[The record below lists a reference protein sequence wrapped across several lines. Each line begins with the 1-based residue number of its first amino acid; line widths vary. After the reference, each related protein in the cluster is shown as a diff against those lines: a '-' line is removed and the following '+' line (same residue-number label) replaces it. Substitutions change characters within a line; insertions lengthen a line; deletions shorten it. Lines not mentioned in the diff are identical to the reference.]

1 MIRMDKLTVRA
12 RETFELALS
21 IAQRNSNQA
30 LEPQHLLLAMLEQKE
45 GLCVPILKRMEVN
58 TGELKKKAEAEV
70 GRLPKVS
77 GGTAMPYASE
87 GILKVF
93 ELAQEESL
101 AMKDDFI
108 SSEHLL
114 IALLKHEGPAA
125 AALRAHKVDL
135 ERIYSALKAIR
146 GASRVADENA
156 EEKYEAL
163 KRYTRDLT
171 ELARKQKLDP
181 VIGRDDEIRRVIQ
194 VLSRRT
200 KNNPVLIGEP
210 GVGKT
215 AIVEGIARRIVSG
228 DVPEG
233 LKNKSLVAL
242 DMGALIA
249 GAKFRGEFEE
259 RLKAVVNE
267 IEQADGSIILFID
280 ELHTLVGAGAAE
292 GSMDA
297 SNMLKPALARGSL
310 RCIGATTL
318 AEYKK
323 YIEKDA
329 ALERRFQPVLAKEPT
344 CEETIS
350 ILRGLRERYEI
361 HHGVRIKDSALVAAA
376 RLSQRYIADRF
387 LPDKAVDLIDEAASR
402 LRIQIDSMPYEI
414 DVVER
419 RIVQLEIEREA
430 LKKDGE
436 DADAR
441 ARLADVEKE
450 IGELREKSGA
460 LKLKWAAEK
469 ELIQKIGA
477 LKQEIESA
485 KLDAEKAEREINL
498 QRAAELR
505 YGTIVKL
512 ENDLKAL
519 AGKLELMKEEG
530 RILKEEVDEEDVAK
544 VVSNWTGIPVTK
556 MTESETRKLLEM
568 NERMKT
574 RVVGQDHAVYR
585 VCDTILRSRAG
596 LKSPNRPQGVFLFLG
611 PTGVGKTEL
620 AKTLAAELFDSEHA
634 MIRIDLSEYMEK
646 HSVARLIGAPPGYV
660 GYDEGGYLT
669 DSVRR
674 RPYSVILLDEVEK
687 AHPDVFNIFL
697 QIFDDGRLTDNKGRT
712 VDFKNTVIIMT
723 SNIAGAWLCENRS
736 LPHEK
741 KAEFVIGELKRY
753 FKPEFINRFDETVVF
768 NSLDA
773 EAVRGI
779 IKLRLEEVNALVADR
794 KIEIEFG
801 GDVLELIAREAYCD
815 EFGARPINRAVE
827 KLVKSPLAACMIGRE
842 IKEGQ
847 KIRCFVSEGA
857 VRFEPAPEACAN
869 GRHG

>member
-1 MIRMDKLTVRA
+1 MIRFDKMTLKA
-12 RETFELALS
+12 RETFELAVVA
-21 IAQRNSNQA
+21 AQKHSNQA
-30 LEPQHLLLAMLEQKE
+30 VDAPHLLLAMLEQKE
-45 GLCVPILKRMEVN
+45 GLCMPILRRLEIETN
-58 TGELKKKAEAEV
+58 ELKKRAEAEV
-70 GRLPKVS
+70 EKLPKVS
-77 GGTAMPYASE
+77 GGGASPYASE
-87 GILKVF
+87 SVNAIF
-93 ELAQEESL
+93 ELAQQESL
-101 AMKDDFI
+101 SMKDDYI

-114 IALLKHEGPAA
+114 LALIKHDGPAGALL
-125 AALRAHKVDL
+125 RSHKVTA
-135 ERIYSALKAIR
+135 ERVYSALRAIR

-163 KRYTRDLT
+163 KKYTRDLT

-259 RLKAVVNE
+259 RLKTVVKE
-267 IEQADGSIILFID
+267 IEEADGNIILFID

-297 SNMLKPALARGSL
+297 SNMLKPALARGAL

-318 AEYKK
+318 SEYKK

-329 ALERRFQPVLAKEPT
+329 ALERRFQPVLAKEPS

-350 ILRGLRERYEI
+350 ILRGLKERYEI

-376 RLSQRYIADRF
+376 KLSQRYITDRF
-387 LPDKAVDLIDEAASR
+387 LPDKAVDLIDESASR

-414 DVVER
+414 DIIER
-419 RIVQLEIEREA
+419 RIIQLEIEREA
-430 LKKDGE
+430 LKKDSDDG
-436 DADAR
+436 DAIK
-441 ARLADVEKE
+441 RLAVIEKE
-450 IGELREKSGA
+450 ISDLKETSGR
-460 LKLKWAAEK
+460 LKLKWANEK
-469 ELIQKIGA
+469 AIIQKMGT

-485 KLDAEKAEREINL
+485 RLSAEKAEREVNL
-498 QRAAELR
+498 QKAAELR
-505 YGTIVKL
+505 YGTIIKL
-512 ENDLKAL
+512 ENELKIQ
-519 AGKLELMKEEG
+519 AGLLEKMKEEG
-530 RILKEEVDEEDVAK
+530 RILKEEVDEEDIAK

-556 MTESETRKLLEM
+556 MSESETKKLLNM
-568 NERMKT
+568 NDRMKS
-574 RVVGQDHAVYR
+574 RVIGQDQAVFT
-585 VCDTILRSRAG
+585 VCDTIMRSRAG
-596 LKSPNRPQGVFLFLG
+596 LKSPGKPQGVFLFLG

-669 DSVRR
+669 DTVRR

-687 AHPDVFNIFL
+687 AHPDVFNVFL

-712 VDFKNTVIIMT
+712 VDFKNTVIILT
-723 SNIAGAWLCENRS
+723 SNIAGAWLSANCALSAE
-736 LPHEK
+736 EK
-741 KAEFVIGELKRY
+741 NAHIREELRKY
-753 FKPEFINRFDETVVF
+753 FKPEFINRFDEVILF
-768 NSLDA
+768 NSLTRS
-773 EAVRGI
+773 AVRDI
-779 IKLRLEEVNALVADR
+779 IMLRLQEVNGLVEDR
-794 KIEIEFG
+794 KITIDFDESAV
-801 GDVLELIAREAYCD
+801 DYIAGEAYCD
-815 EFGARPINRAVE
+815 EYGARPINRAVE
-827 KLVKSPLAACMIGRE
+827 KYIKSPLAACIIGRS
-842 IKEGQ
+842 INEGQ
-847 KIRCFVSEGA
+847 KLKCFFKDGEISFA
-857 VRFEPAPEACAN
+857 PAD
-869 GRHG
+869 